1 MHFDAS
7 LNGDD
12 KDAFP
17 AFESLAEL
25 QVAVME
31 SDTDFQLKSAITGQ
45 ITALNCGD
53 YMYLVYIT
61 IPDI

>member
-31 SDTDFQLKSAITGQ
+31 SDTDFQLKSVITGQ